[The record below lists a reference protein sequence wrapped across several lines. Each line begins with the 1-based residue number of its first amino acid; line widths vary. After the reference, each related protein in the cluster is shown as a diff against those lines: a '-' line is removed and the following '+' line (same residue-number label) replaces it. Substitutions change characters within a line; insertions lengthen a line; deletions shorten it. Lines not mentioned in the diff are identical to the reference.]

1 MNENRRE
8 GPMTYLLFNPM
19 ANNSKGEQDARQ
31 WAADNGVEC
40 GFKSLLDISDMKA
53 FFDGLKE
60 DDEVILTGG
69 DGTMNRFANDVYG
82 YEFKNP
88 VYYVK
93 CGSGNDFYRDNEK
106 YAENGRIDLRPFLK
120 NLPLVT
126 VKGIQ
131 RRFVNGIGYGI
142 DGETCRIGDI
152 QRATSDKP
160 VNYSNIAIKLLL
172 GSYKLKKATVE
183 VDGRVSKFENVW
195 MASTMKGRFYGG
207 GMMVAPAQDRF
218 NEDGTVSVVTL
229 YKKNRLVTL
238 MRFPSLNKGEH
249 VLKKDWVTVQT
260 GKKVTVSFDQPCALQ
275 IDGDVIED
283 VLTYTVETDV

>member
-1 MNENRRE
+1 MI
-8 GPMTYLLFNPM
+8 YLLLNPL

-31 WAADNGVEC
+31 WAAENNVEC
-40 GFKSLLDISDMKA
+40 EFTSLLDIKDMKA

-69 DGTMNRFANDVYG
+69 DGTINRFANDVYG
-82 YEFKNP
+82 YELKNP

-93 CGSGNDFYRDNEK
+93 CGSGNDFYRDNEHLAADGK
-106 YAENGRIDLRPFLK
+106 NDIRPMMK
-120 NLPLVT
+120 NLPLIT

-160 VNYSNIAIKLLL
+160 VSYSNIAIKLLL
-172 GSYKLKKATVE
+172 GSYKLKKATVD
-183 VDGRVSKFENVW
+183 VDGKVSTFENVW

-283 VLTYTVETDV
+283 VLTYTVETGV

>member
-1 MNENRRE
+1 
-8 GPMTYLLFNPM
+8 MTYLLFNPM

-31 WAADNGVEC
+31 WAAGGDAEYV
-40 GFKSLLDISDMKA
+40 FTSLLDITDMKE

-60 DDEVILTGG
+60 GDEVILTGG

-106 YAENGRIDLRPFLK
+106 YAVNGKIDLRPFLK

-126 VKGIQ
+126 VNGIQ

-172 GSYKLKKATVE
+172 GSYKLKKATVT
-183 VDGRVSKFENVW
+183 VDGKMSTFENVW

-218 NEDGTVSVVTL
+218 NDEGTVSVVTL

-238 MRFPSLNKGEH
+238 MRFPSPSKGEH
-249 VLKKDWVTVQT
+249 VRKKDWVTVQT
-260 GKKVTVSFDQPCALQ
+260 GKTVTVSFDQPCALQ

-283 VLTYTVETDV
+283 VLTYTVEAGI

>member
-1 MNENRRE
+1 
-8 GPMTYLLFNPM
+8 MTYLLYNPL
-19 ANNSKGEQDARQ
+19 ANNSKGDRDARQ
-31 WAADNGVEC
+31 WATDNNVEC
-40 GFKSLLDISDMKA
+40 EFTSLLEIGNMKE
-53 FFDGLKE
+53 FFDGLGE
-60 DDEVILTGG
+60 DDDVILTGG
-69 DGTMNRFANDVYG
+69 DGTLNRFANDVYG

-126 VKGIQ
+126 VNGIQ
-131 RRFVNGIGYGI
+131 RRFLNGIGYGI

-160 VNYSNIAIKLLL
+160 VNYSKIAIKLLL

-183 VDGRVSKFENVW
+183 VDGKVSTFDNVW

-218 NEDGTVSVVTL
+218 NDDGVVSVVTL
-229 YKKNRLVTL
+229 YKKSRLVTL

-249 VLKKDWVTVQT
+249 VLKEDWVTVQT
-260 GKKVTVSFDQPCALQ
+260 GHKVTVSFDQPCALQ

-283 VLTYTVETDV
+283 VVTYTVEAGV

>member
-1 MNENRRE
+1 
-8 GPMTYLLFNPM
+8 MTYLLLNPL

-31 WAADNGVEC
+31 WAAENNVEC
-40 GFKSLLDISDMKA
+40 EFTSLLDIKDMKA

-69 DGTMNRFANDVYG
+69 DGTINRFANDVYG

-93 CGSGNDFYRDNEK
+93 CGSGNDFYRDNEHLAVDGK
-106 YAENGRIDLRPFLK
+106 IDIRPMMK
-120 NLPLVT
+120 DLPLIT

-160 VNYSNIAIKLLL
+160 VSYSNIAIKLLL
-172 GSYKLKKATVE
+172 GSYKLKKATVD
-183 VDGRVSKFENVW
+183 VDGKVSTFENVW

>member
-1 MNENRRE
+1 
-8 GPMTYLLFNPM
+8 MTYLLLNPL

-31 WAADNGVEC
+31 WAAENNVEC
-40 GFKSLLDISDMKA
+40 EFTSLLDIKDMKA

-69 DGTMNRFANDVYG
+69 DGTINRFANDVYG
-82 YEFKNP
+82 YELKNP
-88 VYYVK
+88 VYYIK
-93 CGSGNDFYRDNEK
+93 CGSGNDFYRDNEHLAVDGK
-106 YAENGRIDLRPFLK
+106 IDIRPMMK
-120 NLPLVT
+120 NLPLIT

-160 VNYSNIAIKLLL
+160 VSYSNIAIKLLL
-172 GSYKLKKATVE
+172 GSYKLKKATVD
-183 VDGRVSKFENVW
+183 VDGKVSTFENVW

-218 NEDGTVSVVTL
+218 KEDGTVSVVTL

-283 VLTYTVETDV
+283 VLTYTVETGV

>member
-1 MNENRRE
+1 MN
-8 GPMTYLLFNPM
+8 G
-19 ANNSKGEQDARQ
+19 K
-31 WAADNGVEC
+31 
-40 GFKSLLDISDMKA
+40 
-53 FFDGLKE
+53 
-60 DDEVILTGG
+60 
-69 DGTMNRFANDVYG
+69 
-82 YEFKNP
+82 
-88 VYYVK
+88 
-93 CGSGNDFYRDNEK
+93 
-106 YAENGRIDLRPFLK
+106 IDLRPFLK

-160 VNYSNIAIKLLL
+160 VSYSKIAIKLLL

-183 VDGRVSKFENVW
+183 VDGKVSRFDDVW
-195 MASTMKGRFYGG
+195 MASTMKGRYYGG

-218 NEDGTVSVVTL
+218 NEEGTVSVVTL
-229 YKKNRLVTL
+229 YKRNRLVTL

-260 GKKVTVSFDQPCALQ
+260 GSRVTVSFDQPCALQ

-283 VLTYTVETDV
+283 VLTYTVEAGI

>member
-1 MNENRRE
+1 
-8 GPMTYLLFNPM
+8 MTYLLLNPL

-31 WAADNGVEC
+31 WAAENNVEC
-40 GFKSLLDISDMKA
+40 EFTSLLDIKDMKA

-69 DGTMNRFANDVYG
+69 DGTINRFANDVYG
-82 YEFKNP
+82 YELKNP

-93 CGSGNDFYRDNEK
+93 CGSGNDFYRDNEHLAVDGK
-106 YAENGRIDLRPFLK
+106 IDIRPMMK
-120 NLPLVT
+120 NLPLIT

-160 VNYSNIAIKLLL
+160 VSYSNIAIKLLL
-172 GSYKLKKATVE
+172 GSYKLKKATVD
-183 VDGRVSKFENVW
+183 VDGKVSTFENVW

-218 NEDGTVSVVTL
+218 KEDGTVSVVTL

-249 VLKKDWVTVQT
+249 VLKKEWVTVQT

-283 VLTYTVETDV
+283 VLTYTVETGV

>member
-1 MNENRRE
+1 
-8 GPMTYLLFNPM
+8 MTYLLLNPL

-31 WAADNGVEC
+31 WAAENNVEC
-40 GFKSLLDISDMKA
+40 EFTSLLDIKDMKT

-69 DGTMNRFANDVYG
+69 DGTINRFANDVYG

-93 CGSGNDFYRDNEK
+93 CGSGNDFYRDNEHLAVDGK
-106 YAENGRIDLRPFLK
+106 IDIRPMMK
-120 NLPLVT
+120 DLPLIT

-160 VNYSNIAIKLLL
+160 VSYSNIAIKLLL
-172 GSYKLKKATVE
+172 GSYKLKKATVD
-183 VDGRVSKFENVW
+183 VDGKVSTFENVW

-260 GKKVTVSFDQPCALQ
+260 GRKVTVSFDQPCALQ

-283 VLTYTVETDV
+283 VLTYTVETGV

>member
-1 MNENRRE
+1 
-8 GPMTYLLFNPM
+8 MTYLLLNPL

-31 WAADNGVEC
+31 WAADNNIEC
-40 GFKSLLDISDMKA
+40 KFTSLLEIKDMKA

-69 DGTMNRFANDVYG
+69 DGTVNRFANDVYG
-82 YEFKNP
+82 CELKTP

-93 CGSGNDFYRDNEK
+93 CGSGNDFFRDNEHL
-106 YAENGRIDLRPFLK
+106 AVDGRIDIRPMLK
-120 NLPLVT
+120 NLPLIT

-172 GSYKLKKATVE
+172 GSYKLKKATVD
-183 VDGRVSKFENVW
+183 VDGKVSTFENVW

-207 GMMVAPAQDRF
+207 GMMVAPDQDRF

-283 VLTYTVETDV
+283 VLTYTVETGV

>member
-1 MNENRRE
+1 
-8 GPMTYLLFNPM
+8 MTYLLLNPL
-19 ANNSKGEQDARQ
+19 AINSKGEQDARQ
-31 WAADNGVEC
+31 WAAENNVEC
-40 GFKSLLDISDMKA
+40 EFTSLLDIKDMKA

-69 DGTMNRFANDVYG
+69 DGTINRFANDVYG

-93 CGSGNDFYRDNEK
+93 CGSGNDFYRDNEHLAVDGK
-106 YAENGRIDLRPFLK
+106 IDIRPMMK
-120 NLPLVT
+120 DLPLIT

-160 VNYSNIAIKLLL
+160 VSYSNIAIKLLL
-172 GSYKLKKATVE
+172 GSYKLKKATVD
-183 VDGRVSKFENVW
+183 VDGKVSTFENVW

-283 VLTYTVETDV
+283 VLTYTVETGV

>member
-1 MNENRRE
+1 
-8 GPMTYLLFNPM
+8 MTYLLLNPL

-31 WAADNGVEC
+31 WAAENNVEC
-40 GFKSLLDISDMKA
+40 EFTSLLDIKDMKA

-69 DGTMNRFANDVYG
+69 DGTINRFANDVYG

-88 VYYVK
+88 VFYVK
-93 CGSGNDFYRDNEK
+93 CGSGNDFYRDNEHLAVDGK
-106 YAENGRIDLRPFLK
+106 IDIRPMMK
-120 NLPLVT
+120 NLPLIT

-160 VNYSNIAIKLLL
+160 VSYSNIAIKLLL

-183 VDGRVSKFENVW
+183 VDGKVSTFENVW

-218 NEDGTVSVVTL
+218 KEDGTVSVVTL

-283 VLTYTVETDV
+283 VLTYTVETGV

>member
-1 MNENRRE
+1 
-8 GPMTYLLFNPM
+8 MTYLLLNPL

-31 WAADNGVEC
+31 WAAENNVEC
-40 GFKSLLDISDMKA
+40 EFTSLLDIKDMKA

-69 DGTMNRFANDVYG
+69 DGTINRFANDVYG

-93 CGSGNDFYRDNEK
+93 CGSGNDFYRDNEHLAVDGK
-106 YAENGRIDLRPFLK
+106 IDIRPMMK
-120 NLPLVT
+120 DLPLIT

-160 VNYSNIAIKLLL
+160 VSYSNIAIKLLL
-172 GSYKLKKATVE
+172 GSYQLKTATVD
-183 VDGRVSKFENVW
+183 VDGKVSTFENVW

-283 VLTYTVETDV
+283 VLTYNVETGG

>member
-1 MNENRRE
+1 
-8 GPMTYLLFNPM
+8 MTYLLLNPL

-31 WAADNGVEC
+31 WAAENNVEC
-40 GFKSLLDISDMKA
+40 EFTSLLDIKDMKA

-69 DGTMNRFANDVYG
+69 DGTINRFANDVYG
-82 YEFKNP
+82 YELKKP

-93 CGSGNDFYRDNEK
+93 CGSGNDFYRDNEHLAVDGK
-106 YAENGRIDLRPFLK
+106 IDIRPMMK
-120 NLPLVT
+120 NLPLIT

-160 VNYSNIAIKLLL
+160 VSYSNIAIKLLL
-172 GSYKLKKATVE
+172 GSYKLKKATVD
-183 VDGRVSKFENVW
+183 VDGKVSTFENVW

-218 NEDGTVSVVTL
+218 KEDGTVSVVTL

-283 VLTYTVETDV
+283 VLTYTVETGV

>member
-1 MNENRRE
+1 
-8 GPMTYLLFNPM
+8 MTYLLLNPL

-31 WAADNGVEC
+31 WAAENNVEC
-40 GFKSLLDISDMKA
+40 EFTSLLDIKDMKA

-69 DGTMNRFANDVYG
+69 DGTINRFANDVYG

-88 VYYVK
+88 VFYVK
-93 CGSGNDFYRDNEK
+93 CGSGNDFYRDNEHLAVDGK
-106 YAENGRIDLRPFLK
+106 IDIRPMMK
-120 NLPLVT
+120 NLPLIT

-160 VNYSNIAIKLLL
+160 VSYSNIAIKLLL

-183 VDGRVSKFENVW
+183 VDGKVSTFENVW
-195 MASTMKGRFYGG
+195 MASTMRGRFYGG
-207 GMMVAPAQDRF
+207 GMMVAPNQDRF
-218 NEDGTVSVVTL
+218 NEDGSVSVVTL

-249 VLKKDWVTVQT
+249 ILKKDWVTVQT
-260 GKKVTVSFDQPCALQ
+260 GHKVTVSFDQPCALQ

-283 VLTYTVETDV
+283 VLTYTVETNVL

>member
-1 MNENRRE
+1 MN
-8 GPMTYLLFNPM
+8 YLLFNPL
-19 ANNSKGEQDARQ
+19 ANNSKGEQDARE
-31 WAADNGVEC
+31 WAAGNNVEC
-40 GFKSLLDISDMKA
+40 EFTSLLDIKDMKA

-60 DDEVILTGG
+60 GDEVILTGG
-69 DGTMNRFANDVYG
+69 DGTINRFANDVYG
-82 YEFKNP
+82 YEFRNP

-93 CGSGNDFYRDNEK
+93 CGSGNDFYRDNEHRAVDGK
-106 YAENGRIDLRPFLK
+106 IDLRPMLK
-120 NLPLVT
+120 NLPLIT
-126 VKGIQ
+126 VKGVK

-160 VNYSNIAIKLLL
+160 VNYSNIAVKLLL
-172 GSYKLKKATVE
+172 GSYKLKKATVD
-183 VDGRVSKFENVW
+183 VDGKVSTFENVW

-218 NEDGTVSVVTL
+218 NEEGTVSVVTL

>member
-1 MNENRRE
+1 MS
-8 GPMTYLLFNPM
+8 MTYLLLNPL

-31 WAADNGVEC
+31 WAAENNVEC
-40 GFKSLLDISDMKA
+40 EFTSLLDIKDMKT

-69 DGTMNRFANDVYG
+69 DGTINRFANDVYG

-93 CGSGNDFYRDNEK
+93 CGSGNDFYRDNEHLAVDGK
-106 YAENGRIDLRPFLK
+106 IDIRPMMK
-120 NLPLVT
+120 DLPLIT

-160 VNYSNIAIKLLL
+160 VSYSNIAIKLLL
-172 GSYKLKKATVE
+172 GSYKLKKATVD
-183 VDGRVSKFENVW
+183 VDGKVSTFENVW

-260 GKKVTVSFDQPCALQ
+260 GRKVTVSFDQPCALQ

-283 VLTYTVETDV
+283 VLTYTVETGV

>member
-1 MNENRRE
+1 MI
-8 GPMTYLLFNPM
+8 YLLLNPL

-31 WAADNGVEC
+31 WAAENNVEC
-40 GFKSLLDISDMKA
+40 EFTSLLDIKDMKA

-69 DGTMNRFANDVYG
+69 DGTINRFANDVYG
-82 YEFKNP
+82 YELKNP

-93 CGSGNDFYRDNEK
+93 CGSGNDFYRDNEHLAVDGK
-106 YAENGRIDLRPFLK
+106 IDIRPMMK
-120 NLPLVT
+120 NLPLIT

-160 VNYSNIAIKLLL
+160 VSYSNIAIKLLL
-172 GSYKLKKATVE
+172 GSYKLKKATVD
-183 VDGRVSKFENVW
+183 VDGKVSTFENVW

-218 NEDGTVSVVTL
+218 KEDGTVSVVTL

-283 VLTYTVETDV
+283 VLKYTVETGV

>member
-1 MNENRRE
+1 
-8 GPMTYLLFNPM
+8 MTYLLLNPL

-31 WAADNGVEC
+31 WAAENNVEC
-40 GFKSLLDISDMKA
+40 EFTSLLDIKDMKA

-69 DGTMNRFANDVYG
+69 DGTINRFANDVYG
-82 YEFKNP
+82 YELKNP

-93 CGSGNDFYRDNEK
+93 CGSGNDFYRDNEHLAVDGK
-106 YAENGRIDLRPFLK
+106 IDIRPMMK
-120 NLPLVT
+120 NLPLIT

-160 VNYSNIAIKLLL
+160 VSYSNIAIKLLL
-172 GSYKLKKATVE
+172 GSYKLKKATVD
-183 VDGRVSKFENVW
+183 VDGKVSTFENVW

-218 NEDGTVSVVTL
+218 KEDGTVSVVTL

-249 VLKKDWVTVQT
+249 VTHQVRTAGGIDRCVQLVFSEKYT
-260 GKKVTVSFDQPCALQ
+260 GVQDSNHILYRQMNHLILLV
-275 IDGDVIED
+275 
-283 VLTYTVETDV
+283 

>member
-1 MNENRRE
+1 MI
-8 GPMTYLLFNPM
+8 YLLFNPL
-19 ANNSKGEQDARQ
+19 ANNSKGEHDAVQ
-31 WAADNGVEC
+31 WAADNKVEC
-40 GFKSLLDISDMKA
+40 ESKSLLDIRDMRE
-53 FFDGLKE
+53 FLDGLKE
-60 DDEVILTGG
+60 GDEVILTGG
-69 DGTMNRFANDVYG
+69 DGTINRFANDVYG
-82 YEFKNP
+82 YEFRNP
-88 VYYVK
+88 VYYAK
-93 CGSGNDFYRDNEK
+93 YGSGNDFFRDNEHLAVDGK
-106 YAENGRIDLRPFLK
+106 IDIRPMMK
-120 NLPLVT
+120 NLPLIT
-126 VKGIQ
+126 VNGIQ

-152 QRATSDKP
+152 QRATTDKP

-172 GSYKLKKATVE
+172 GSYKLKKATVD
-183 VDGRVSKFENVW
+183 VDGKVSTFENVW

-260 GKKVTVSFDQPCALQ
+260 GKKVTVTFDQPCALQ

-283 VLTYTVETDV
+283 VLTYTVETGV